1 MSNYT
6 PIGSGIGVL
15 LLFEVLIMGREATAY
30 NYRDIDDECLKG
42 VVDLNR
48 CSIEIIKSS
57 NIEVLGRIL
66 YTDYYYLFIYHS
78 KLYIISSKDRSYTFT
93 S

>member
-6 PIGSGIGVL
+6 PIGSGVGVL

-42 VVDLNR
+42 VVDSRDAL
-48 CSIEIIKSS
+48 
-57 NIEVLGRIL
+57 
-66 YTDYYYLFIYHS
+66 
-78 KLYIISSKDRSYTFT
+78 
-93 S
+93 